1 MTQDL
6 ITGTTVFDNEGKQ
19 VGKVAD
25 VNEADKVGIIT
36 DTGSRFWVPKQ
47 MLSQRDH
54 RWVLEPGYTQTTSS
68 EDETLQEAQQQEREL
83 DKANADTFPA
93 SDPPS
98 FTMGDEGKG

>member
-6 ITGTTVFDNEGKQ
+6 TTGTAVFDDEGNR

-25 VNEADKVGIIT
+25 ITEVDKVGIIT
-36 DTGSRFWVPKQ
+36 DTGSHFWIPKQ
-47 MLSQRDH
+47 VLSQRDQ
-54 RWVLEPGYTQTTSS
+54 RWVLEPGYTQITSS
-68 EDETLQEAQQQEREL
+68 EAEAQQEEREL
-83 DKANADTFPA
+83 DKTNADTFPA

>member
-1 MTQDL
+1 MTQEL
-6 ITGTTVFDNEGKQ
+6 ITGTAVFDDEGKQ

-25 VNEADKVGIIT
+25 VNEVDKVGIIT

-47 MLSQRDH
+47 MLSQRDQ
-54 RWVLEPGYTQTTSS
+54 RWVLEPGYTQITPS
-68 EDETLQEAQQQEREL
+68 EAEAQQEEREL